1 MIITFCGH
9 RDFVATP
16 ALEAKLLTI
25 LEDTI
30 GDSAAS
36 LYLGGYGCFD
46 AFACRCGHK
55 FKQLHPQVVLVY
67 VTPYITSLSAKEAE
81 ASQGNRYDEILYPA
95 LENVPPRFAIT
106 HRNRYMVEQAD
117 VVIAYITRSRGGAY
131 QTFQYAQRKGKTV
144 YNLADM

>member
-16 ALEAKLLTI
+16 TLEERLLSI

-30 GDSAAS
+30 GESDAE

-46 AFACRCGHK
+46 TFAFRCGRIY
-55 FKQLHPQVVLVY
+55 KQLHPQVALVY
-67 VTPYITSLSAKEAE
+67 VTPYITTPSAKKAE
-81 ASQGNRYDEILYPA
+81 AAQGNRYDQILYPA
-95 LENVPPRFAIT
+95 LENVPPRFAIS

-117 VVIAYITRSRGGAY
+117 VVIAYIQRARGGAY
-131 QTFQYAQRKGKTV
+131 QTFQCAQRKGKTI